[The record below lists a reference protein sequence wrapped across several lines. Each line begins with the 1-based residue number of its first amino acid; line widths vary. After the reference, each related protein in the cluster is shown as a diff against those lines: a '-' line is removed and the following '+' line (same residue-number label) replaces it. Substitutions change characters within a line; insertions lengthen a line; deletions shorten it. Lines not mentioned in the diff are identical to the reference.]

1 MIISHQLVNI
11 LCKIS
16 QYICFLCVNQKKSI
30 LRLGVWGCLGVST
43 RGYIPRECF
52 HIQNEEKIF
61 HSLKEEIILQ
71 YLYEFLIHQAS

>member
-1 MIISHQLVNI
+1 M
-11 LCKIS
+11 
-16 QYICFLCVNQKKSI
+16 
-30 LRLGVWGCLGVST
+30 GVWGCLGVST